1 MPGELKAGARL
12 GRHDLLVE
20 VGRGGMA
27 SVWVALRA
35 ADGAHREELV
45 AIKAMLPELGRDPN
59 FRSMFLDEGQL
70 ARSIDH
76 PNVAKVHEVGEE
88 DGALFM
94 ALEWVVG
101 DSLRTIIRAA
111 EERKPIPVEIA
122 ARVIAD
128 AAAGLHAAHELRGW
142 DGELRGLVHCD
153 VSPHNILI
161 GLDGVVKVVDFGVAS
176 AAGAMSELDEGRVR
190 GKFGYMSPEQTHGQK
205 LDRRSDVFSLGIV
218 LFELTTGQRL
228 FAGRD
233 RHHSIDLVRSAKIP
247 SPLEFDPKYPAA
259 LARVVERALR
269 RDPGDRYQTA
279 DEMRAALEGYLVEA
293 RVVVPR
299 AGVSGLLRRVL
310 RRRLEQLREAVRAE
324 LAKRGGAGS
333 GLARSAPTLTA
344 EDISSV
350 SVSEVGL
357 ESDSRSWASSPSA
370 SGVAQFV
377 PPSERSSTGF
387 GTQTVTSSH
396 PSAPERSIHAPRA
409 PRALLGATFVLGVLA
424 GVVGTLAGLRLLDSD
439 DRADATALFRAL
451 GTAPHEESA
460 GAEPTKRPGHASSI
474 DDLEVVQEADARS
487 ARVER
492 ESTPG
497 DRAARREEAVRLEE
511 TAKTPAKEVAPV
523 PATAPTARTEPP
535 ASEDPVP
542 PAGER
547 GPVNRG
553 AMMAALGTASRAAAG
568 CKRAGGPSGSG
579 RVSVTFEPSGAV
591 SSAAV
596 GGKFAGTDVGSCV
609 SAAFRRARVP
619 AFTGSSVTLGWSF
632 SIAE

>member
-1 MPGELKAGARL
+1 MPHELAAGTRL

-35 ADGAHREELV
+35 AQGDEREELV
-45 AIKAMLPELGRDPN
+45 AVKAMLPELGRDPN

-70 ARSIDH
+70 ARSIEH
-76 PNVAKVHEVGEE
+76 PNVAKVYEVGEH
-88 DGALFM
+88 DGSLYM

-101 DSLRTIIRAA
+101 DSLRTIFRAA

-176 AAGAMSELDEGRVR
+176 AAGASELDEGRVR

-233 RHHSIDLVRSAKIP
+233 RHHAIDLVRSARIP
-247 SPLEFDPKYPAA
+247 SPLELDPKYPPA
-259 LARVVERALR
+259 LAEIVARALR
-269 RDPGDRYQTA
+269 RDREHRYQTA
-279 DEMRAALEGYLVEA
+279 DEMRAALEGYLVQA

-299 AGVSGLLRRVL
+299 AGVAGLLKRVL
-310 RRRLEQLREAVRAE
+310 RRRLDQLRHAVRAE
-324 LAKRGGAGS
+324 LAKRGGSSS
-333 GLARSAPTLTA
+333 GLARTAAPLTA
-344 EDISSV
+344 EDISSI

-357 ESDSRSWASSPSA
+357 EADARSWASSPGA
-370 SGVAQFV
+370 TGAAQFV

-387 GTQTVTSSH
+387 GAQTVTSSH
-396 PSAPERSIHAPRA
+396 PSAPPRA
-409 PRALLGATFVLGVLA
+409 APASRSVLAATFALGALA
-424 GVVGTLAGLRLLDSD
+424 GVAGTLVAGRLLDPD
-439 DRADATALFRAL
+439 ARADATSFQPRREAADRQ
-451 GTAPHEESA
+451 APGADPSA
-460 GAEPTKRPGHASSI
+460 SAEGASV
-474 DDLEVVQEADARS
+474 DDLEVVDPKDESAAEKATRPERETSAGERPPRREAD
-487 ARVER
+487 
-492 ESTPG
+492 
-497 DRAARREEAVRLEE
+497 VRLEE
-511 TAKTPAKEVAPV
+511 SAKTPAKEPAVEPKEAKPPAEVKEPVAP
-523 PATAPTARTEPP
+523 PP
-535 ASEDPVP
+535 S
-542 PAGER
+542 ER

-553 AMMAALGTASRAAAG
+553 AMMSALGSAARSASS
-568 CKRAGGPSGSG
+568 CKRPGGPRGSG
-579 RVSVTFEPSGAV
+579 RANVTFDPSGGV
-591 SSAAV
+591 SSASV
-596 GGKFAGTDVGSCV
+596 GGKFAGTPVGSCV
-609 SAAFRRARVP
+609 SDAFRRARVP
-619 AFTGSSVTLGWSF
+619 AFTGSPVSLGWSF
-632 SIAE
+632 TIPD